1 MPTAREICTKQL
13 YRAIDQL
20 EYVQVDEEQIAPF
33 LPEVYRKLDWLDKEE
48 IIKRF
53 VSMEFGRFLDY
64 YAHAPEI
71 KEPQSAAESKKK
83 SSRSN
88 AKATHN
94 RERAEEGFVRFFF
107 GAGKHDKFY
116 AKEIIGLLNRY
127 TFEPV
132 EVGRIDLK
140 NNFAFFEV
148 REKDAELVEG
158 ALHNA
163 KDRNGRHIV
172 VERTNDARPEER
184 HAAKGKAPGKRKKSF
199 DQKSAKE
206 KAQPIVEK
214 KSGRKKKND
223 WMQFFDSN
231 SKYFS
236 SRDDAAGFAEDGRI
250 KRKKKR

>member
-1 MPTAREICTKQL
+1 
-13 YRAIDQL
+13 
-20 EYVQVDEEQIAPF
+20 
-33 LPEVYRKLDWLDKEE
+33 
-48 IIKRF
+48 
-53 VSMEFGRFLDY
+53 

-158 ALHNA
+158 ALRNA
-163 KDRNGRHIV
+163 KDRNGR
-172 VERTNDARPEER
+172 
-184 HAAKGKAPGKRKKSF
+184 
-199 DQKSAKE
+199 
-206 KAQPIVEK
+206 
-214 KSGRKKKND
+214 
-223 WMQFFDSN
+223 
-231 SKYFS
+231 
-236 SRDDAAGFAEDGRI
+236 
-250 KRKKKR
+250 